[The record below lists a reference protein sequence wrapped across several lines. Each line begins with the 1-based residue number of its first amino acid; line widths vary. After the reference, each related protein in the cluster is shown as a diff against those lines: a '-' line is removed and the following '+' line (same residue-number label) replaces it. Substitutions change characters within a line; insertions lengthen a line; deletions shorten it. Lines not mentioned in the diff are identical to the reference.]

1 MQNYN
6 SFQLGNHAINRLGL
20 GTMRATTGQGIWGDT
35 ADKSKAIKVIQTAI
49 ENGVNF
55 IDTADSY
62 GPYTSELLVSKA
74 IEPFKNE
81 VVLATKGGAVKYQ
94 PGAIMANGHP
104 YYLRTALEGSLR
116 RLKRE
121 TIDLYFLHRVDPNIP
136 IEESVGALADFQK
149 AGKIKHI
156 GISNVTKEQLIR
168 AQKVANIKAVQNAF
182 SYQDRRYEE
191 VVKYTTK
198 EGIAFIA
205 HTPVAK
211 NNWEETILQEALKQK
226 ISINQLSLAWLLQY
240 AENIISIAGTSSVD
254 HLMENLSAAKIQTK
268 LV

>member
-1 MQNYN
+1 MKNYK
-6 SFQLGNHAINRLGL
+6 SFQLGDHTINRLGL
-20 GTMRATTGQGIWGDT
+20 GTMRATTNQGIWGD
-35 ADKSKAIKVIQTAI
+35 APDQSKAIKVIQTAI

-62 GPYTSELLVSKA
+62 GPYTSELLVAKA
-74 IEPFKNE
+74 IEPFKDD
-81 VVLATKGGAVKYQ
+81 VLVATKGGAIKYQ
-94 PGAIMANGHP
+94 PGAVMANGHP
-104 YYLRTALEGSLR
+104 YYLRSALEGSLR

-149 AGKIKHI
+149 EGKIKHI

-168 AQKVANIKAVQNAF
+168 AQKVANIAAVQNAF
-182 SYQDRRYEE
+182 SYQDRRYES
-191 VVKYTTK
+191 VVKQTEK

-211 NNWEETILQEALKQK
+211 NNWEARLLQEALSKN

-240 AENIISIAGTSSVD
+240 AENIISIAGTSSLD
-254 HLMENLSAAKIQTK
+254 HLMENLSSADIQTT